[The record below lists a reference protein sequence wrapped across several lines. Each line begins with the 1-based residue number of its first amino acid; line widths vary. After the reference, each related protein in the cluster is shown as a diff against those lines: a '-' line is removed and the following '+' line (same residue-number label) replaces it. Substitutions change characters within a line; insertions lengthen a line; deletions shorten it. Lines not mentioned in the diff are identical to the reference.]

1 MEIDEGKVCSL
12 NNQCANGFLMCFF
25 LFLFLTSV
33 IIIIR
38 FSIYLAK
45 TKTKTLDTALHTKF
59 LIPHTIF
66 NLKKVP
72 VMKI

>member
-45 TKTKTLDTALHTKF
+45 TK
-59 LIPHTIF
+59 
-66 NLKKVP
+66 KKH
-72 VMKI
+72 

>member
-45 TKTKTLDTALHTKF
+45 TK
-59 LIPHTIF
+59 
-66 NLKKVP
+66 KKIRYCIAYQISYP
-72 VMKI
+72 SYYIQP